1 MVTGCDDLTRRFL
14 LEYYGVENAPGM
26 KQVEATKVRSGRVFH
41 VAKTQIS

>member
-26 KQVEATKVRSGRVFH
+26 KQVEATKVRGQGR
-41 VAKTQIS
+41 SSM